1 MRASQVECSSS
12 VSVVIAEANQLN
24 CQLVES
30 AFRSR
35 RNHVAIVASA
45 VGSRETLETIKE
57 HAPDVAII
65 SSHMES
71 GPLDGYY
78 ILRELHSLQTKTR
91 LVLLLGSRDRE
102 LVIDAFRCGAH
113 GEVFRD
119 EPLETLAKCIHAV
132 NRGQVWANSLHLS
145 YLLDVLSQMPM
156 RLHDAQ
162 GMELLSKREAEVARL
177 VAEGLTNRGISVQ
190 LGLSEHTIRNYLFR
204 IFDKLGVSTRVEL
217 VLYCFQ
223 EQQSRATSPLSD
235 GPGAKN
241 GANGTSAT

>member
-1 MRASQVECSSS
+1 MIDSQVEGSSG

-35 RNHVAIVASA
+35 RSHVAIVASA
-45 VGSRETLETIKE
+45 VGSRETLEMIKE

-65 SSHMES
+65 SSQMES

-78 ILRELHSLQTKTR
+78 ILRELHSRQTKTR
-91 LVLLLGSRDRE
+91 LVLLLASRDRE

-113 GEVFRD
+113 GVVFRD
-119 EPLETLAKCIHAV
+119 EPLETLAKCIQAV
-132 NRGQVWANSLHLS
+132 HRGQVWANSLHLG

-162 GMELLSKREAEVARL
+162 GMELLSKREAEVSRL

-223 EQQSRATSPLSD
+223 DQQSRASRPPPDAPPGKSGTN
-235 GPGAKN
+235 GPP
-241 GANGTSAT
+241 SA

>member
-1 MRASQVECSSS
+1 MGVWQGESSS
-12 VSVVIAEANQLN
+12 GVSGVIPQATQLN

-45 VGSRETLETIKE
+45 VGSRETIDTIRE

-65 SSHMES
+65 SAQMES

-113 GEVFRD
+113 G
-119 EPLETLAKCIHAV
+119 
-132 NRGQVWANSLHLS
+132 
-145 YLLDVLSQMPM
+145 
-156 RLHDAQ
+156 
-162 GMELLSKREAEVARL
+162 
-177 VAEGLTNRGISVQ
+177 
-190 LGLSEHTIRNYLFR
+190 
-204 IFDKLGVSTRVEL
+204 
-217 VLYCFQ
+217 
-223 EQQSRATSPLSD
+223 
-235 GPGAKN
+235 
-241 GANGTSAT
+241 

>member
-1 MRASQVECSSS
+1 MQATRQTCDGG

-30 AFRSR
+30 AFRAR

-45 VGSRETLETIKE
+45 VGSRETLEVIRE
-57 HAPDVAII
+57 LEPDVAII
-65 SSHMES
+65 SAQMES

-78 ILRELHSLQTKTR
+78 ILRELHSSGVKTR

-113 GEVFRD
+113 GVVFRD

-132 NRGQVWANSLHLS
+132 HRGQVWANSLHLG
-145 YLLDVLSQMPM
+145 YLLDVLSRMPM
-156 RLHDAQ
+156 RLHDAR

-177 VAEGLTNRGISVQ
+177 VADGLTNRGISVQ
-190 LGLSEHTIRNYLFR
+190 LKLSEHTVRNYLFH

-217 VLYCFQ
+217 VLYCFH
-223 EQQSRATSPLSD
+223 EQQSR
-235 GPGAKN
+235 GPTAPHGPPAAKN
-241 GANGTSAT
+241 GSNGTSST

>member
-1 MRASQVECSSS
+1 MRASQVEVDTH
-12 VSVVIAEANQLN
+12 VSVVIAESNHLN

-30 AFRSR
+30 AFRTR
-35 RNHVAIVASA
+35 RNHVAVVASA
-45 VGSRETLETIKE
+45 VGSRETLEMIKE

-65 SSHMES
+65 SSQMES

-78 ILRELHSLQTKTR
+78 ILRELHSLQTRTR

-113 GEVFRD
+113 GVVFRD

-132 NRGQVWANSLHLS
+132 HRGQVWANSLHLG
-145 YLLDVLSQMPM
+145 YLLDVLSQLPM

-162 GMELLSKREAEVARL
+162 GMELLSKREGEVARL

-190 LGLSEHTIRNYLFR
+190 LGLSEHTIRNYLFK

-223 EQQSRATSPLSD
+223 DQQSRASRPPPAATA
-235 GPGAKN
+235 AKN
-241 GANGTSAT
+241 GANGTPAT